1 MFIISGLADEEND
14 HAEGGKEEELQEEA
28 PLPVSKK
35 PFVPK
40 KFRDALRKSD
50 YITGTLRH
58 FQIPNNWYLTLI
70 STHFFISILEIRIF
84 LQKAE
89 SDATIVPQF
98 LQSGGKPLEIA
109 QVLNKVD
116 KNELFHISYVFSALH
131 LVLIE
136 KMNQESHLNRD
147 AVEVC
152 AYVLNNHRVSIE
164 KMLSSNYASHKK
176 SVLKLLTDAV
186 YLAPHLGRELLT
198 TFNVAFNSETLQRF
212 TAHDRN
218 EVNLPDE
225 ERVRS
230 CYIYFILSFII
241 EGNHVL
247 IKNLLDRNEML
258 MALLSGLT
266 YDSKETVVLVL
277 NSFLK
282 FVLQSGIVSKTKKVQ
297 VFTASIVTE
306 LIRLLEWKGP
316 GYFAAISHKKT
327 KDKAVQFVN
336 VDDQTTVCDTVY
348 LFLCELLASRKNGI
362 AFKALGQRQLKSN
375 GIQKEIL
382 VKMDHFMG
390 NSYKA
395 NLVIEILKACPE
407 LMRKFVQKHASCLDT
422 HKKNNNWF
430 EAVEFFSK
438 LVVSLTPDIIQYQ
451 NDKMNARET
460 TELIKDICMAPEILQ
475 QLRNKNTL
483 RSDKLNVRQKSTNL
497 LYLMFK
503 QCNQYLFK
511 ISQWNVHRANELK
524 KIKFDLIN
532 HILTLCPTVESILL
546 SLHMTQV
553 DETADGEKMFE
564 HLECILDLL
573 LIITQSI
580 PSFID
585 TTSSVINYI
594 KILGPIY
601 ELNRELE
608 SSTRIEFKAVKL
620 MLALEP
626 KALSPKTKLFGQIIQ
641 SFFNVYRFGAP
652 KERNEAKN
660 LLRSVFLNTGLFENG
675 PLEIDLWLAAL
686 DHIDEDSL
694 TPVREFLVEQINS
707 YDVNNSQITQIHS
720 NLPSSLDKNLTETFA
735 NIEKGTTLKGL
746 LDVATLRPF
755 FLHVVQ
761 SIQQLP
767 DTKDND
773 DDDDENDKKAEILEY
788 IETVAFY
795 LFHYLPSP
803 ESVYYAIEPI
813 AQKYA
818 SYMKKWIV
826 QSKAGKFPKESPS
839 SCLSK
844 LYESLMENSSDT
856 IVSIFDDQLTAVMET
871 SEQYDD
877 KSNDLLVNLNGTD
890 YKLSPTLTNETEI
903 MVLIYA
909 VMFVTNQRHKTNTLT
924 NDQCTQAIKF
934 LGELWKIL
942 DVIAATARETNEH
955 GFELNESEVNPSVK
969 ALKYVFS
976 NCYYLLQSFDIWS
989 KENHI
994 TRFVYETV
1002 KNLKYTD
1009 AMDDILVHYRK
1020 KISNQI
1026 VVSVEN
1032 GASHSPEQTHENL
1045 IDLLNTFHL
1054 DADNCCEILRSLSQ
1068 LKYEHFV
1075 TPQNEISTYAGI
1087 LSYAL
1092 RRLAELKERAA
1103 EASIIASITER
1114 YVCLSSSVNVEINY
1128 QVIEEALV
1136 AYLSVYYHHLSDVH
1150 DDLFN
1155 AIFAAKRL
1163 NKAAIRLACLLLER
1177 KATLIERLPK
1187 LIEDN
1192 MPKKELI
1199 YPLLNVVA
1207 VKRIDLSDKLLAKL
1221 YGEYKNGI
1229 MKTIEKPAKAA
1240 VIYKEN
1246 VLSSVFLIEKCMPI
1260 KECTDFLKKTV
1271 NFEGADVF
1279 QLQIIKSIHL
1289 KVLMHSD
1296 NVDAIRQSYENFL
1309 TIFVRLFGT
1318 LLKHEPLD
1326 MKRVNCFIYI
1336 AYDWT
1341 KLKLK
1346 LLPVALSSNLAYEQ
1360 ICGTQ
1365 LWIQLGKSCL
1375 KHGLRLQ
1382 KDDTNKIKEDAAGLL
1397 KIFAYLCNEF
1407 YVNEAN
1413 SEDAKLFFEM
1423 VASHPSFFDII
1434 TMQQKTQLKTNLA
1447 YLLYVLL
1454 RKNAEVMESNH
1465 IPILLAGYQGKMSFS
1480 DQYILAI
1487 LQMYERNECD
1497 MRKYRP
1503 YIFGENALSYYSLN
1517 SNAKPSLLQ
1526 EPLDQVM
1533 ALFEADISQ
1542 NTLVNFPVWR
1552 KLNVIDQVPAVEFT
1566 CHGIIGQEHS
1576 NNVSIAKSTVEKL
1589 VENGGEGGQTIDPT
1603 VLTES
1608 ARRDETFENVYDP
1621 AFLVPLM
1628 QMAFAPEASTKPLRP
1643 AQNGMLAITFACLSS
1658 SDKDM
1663 RLAGAVAFQRYR
1675 NHMES
1680 ARFVDNKLWI
1690 HIFNAIR
1697 NGVQNLTYEA
1707 QKRKKHRIPRIP
1719 YIAGVFFARTINTL
1733 MNPLSELYRPLS
1745 TFLLIK
1751 NSFDFM
1757 TVPEFN
1763 VLFHSP
1769 DVNHNIHRSFMLDV
1783 LRDGLKTT
1791 NDFNVLISNHIFKA
1805 LLGYYGNPTT
1815 TRERNI
1821 QILTVVNAATKIP
1834 KSAKLLID
1842 VVGILPWLCNVADN
1856 IEFFQFDFLDIFCT
1870 ILNNLYN
1877 SVAVNRAE
1885 YGVNTVNSIEIQ
1897 MLKILLKICPNLS
1910 QRIAEISFVRYV
1922 NVLKSIGVK
1931 SNRCKFLSHENI
1943 THLIKCMAG
1952 YVNADL
1958 TWDCNYLMENTEA
1971 YVSAEHKFEY
1981 NRKLRQLGTLNE
1993 QTIFIVSSLREI
2005 IICWQ
2010 NATHS
2015 WKHN

>member
-1 MFIISGLADEEND
+1 MGKRKISVKSDDGDEVTAKLLKTTSNDVDKKLGLADEDND
-14 HAEGGKEEELQEEA
+14 AAVANKEEELQEET

-40 KFRDALRKSD
+40 KFRDALRRND
-50 YITGTLRH
+50 FIT
-58 FQIPNNWYLTLI
+58 
-70 STHFFISILEIRIF
+70 EIRIF

-89 SDATIVPQF
+89 SDVTIVPQF

-131 LVLIE
+131 LVLME
-136 KMNQESHLNRD
+136 KMNQENHLNRD

-152 AYVLNNHRVSIE
+152 AYVLNNHRVCIE
-164 KMLSSNYASHKK
+164 KLLSSNYATHKK
-176 SVLKLLTDAV
+176 SVLKLLTDTV

-218 EVNLPDE
+218 EANLPDE

-266 YDSKETVVLVL
+266 YDSKETVLLVL

-282 FVLQSGIVSKTKKVQ
+282 FVLQSGVVSKTKKVQ
-297 VFTASIVTE
+297 VFTANVVNE

-316 GYFAAISHKKT
+316 AYFAAISHKKT
-327 KDKAVQFVN
+327 KDKAAQFIN
-336 VDDQTTVCDTVY
+336 VDDQNTVCDTVY

-362 AFKALGQRQLKSN
+362 AFKTLGQRQLKSN
-375 GIQKEIL
+375 GIQKEVL

-407 LMRKFVQKHASCLDT
+407 LMKKFVQKHASCLDSF
-422 HKKNNNWF
+422 KKNNNWF
-430 EAVEFFSK
+430 EAVDFFAK
-438 LVVSLTPDIIQYQ
+438 LIDSLTPDIIQYQ
-451 NDKMNARET
+451 NDKMNAKET
-460 TELIKDICMAPEILQ
+460 IELIKDICMAPEILQ

-483 RSDKLNVRQKSTNL
+483 RSEKLNVRQKSTNL

-511 ISQWNVHRANELK
+511 MSQWNVHRANELK

-532 HILTLCPTVESILL
+532 HILTLCPTVENILL
-546 SLHMTQV
+546 SLHMSQV
-553 DETADGEKMFE
+553 DETADSEKMFE

-652 KERNEAKN
+652 KERTEVKH
-660 LLRSVFLNTGLFENG
+660 LLRTVFLNTGLFENG
-675 PLEIDLWLAAL
+675 PLEIDLWLAAI

-694 TPVREFLVEQINS
+694 TSVREFLVEQINS
-707 YDVNNSQITQIHS
+707 YDANNFQITQINS
-720 NLPSSLDKNLTETFA
+720 QLPSSLDKNLTETFE

-767 DTKDND
+767 DTKD
-773 DDDDENDKKAEILEY
+773 DDEENDEKAEILEY

-813 AQKYA
+813 AQKYS

-826 QSKAGKFPKESPS
+826 QSKAGKFPKEFPS
-839 SCLSK
+839 NCLSK
-844 LYESLMENSSDT
+844 LYESLMENSHDT
-856 IVSIFDDQLTAVMET
+856 LVSIFDDQLTAVMET
-871 SEQYDD
+871 TELSD

-903 MVLIYA
+903 MVLNYTL
-909 VMFVTNQRHKTNTLT
+909 MFVTNQRHKNNTLT
-924 NDQCTQAIKF
+924 NEQCTQAIKY
-934 LGELWKIL
+934 LSELWKIL

-989 KENHI
+989 KESQI

-1002 KNLKYTD
+1002 KNMEYTE
-1009 AMDDILVHYRK
+1009 AMDAILVHYRK

-1026 VVSVEN
+1026 VVSVEQ
-1032 GASHSPEQTHENL
+1032 GANLSEQTHENL

-1054 DADNCCEILRSLSQ
+1054 DADNCCEILTSLSQ
-1068 LKYEHFV
+1068 LNYEHFV

-1103 EASIIASITER
+1103 KSSIIAGISEL
-1114 YVCLSSSVNVEINY
+1114 YVCLSSNVNVEINY

-1150 DDLFN
+1150 DDLFA
-1155 AIFAAKRL
+1155 AIFRAKRL
-1163 NKAAIRLACLLLER
+1163 NKAVIKLACLLLER
-1177 KATLIERLPK
+1177 KTNLIDGLPK

-1221 YGEYKNGI
+1221 YAEYKNGI

-1246 VLSSVFLIEKCMPI
+1246 VLSSVFLIEKCMSI

-1309 TIFVRLFGT
+1309 AIFVRLFGT
-1318 LLKHEPLD
+1318 LSKHEPLD
-1326 MKRVNCFIYI
+1326 MKKVNCFIYI

-1346 LLPVALSSNLAYEQ
+1346 LLPSALSLKLEYEQ

-1375 KHGLRLQ
+1375 KHGMRLQ

-1407 YVNEAN
+1407 YAN
-1413 SEDAKLFFEM
+1413 DANNEDAKLFFEM
-1423 VASHPSFFDII
+1423 VVSHPSFFDII

-1447 YLLYVLL
+1447 YLLYVLV
-1454 RKNAEVMESNH
+1454 RKNAEVIESNH

-1503 YIFGENALSYYSLN
+1503 FIFGENALSYYSLN
-1517 SNAKPSLLQ
+1517 SSTKPSLLQ
-1526 EPLDQVM
+1526 EPQDQVM
-1533 ALFEADISQ
+1533 ALFDADISE

-1552 KLNVIDQVPAVEFT
+1552 KLNVIDQVPAVDFT

-1589 VENGGEGGQTIDPT
+1589 VELGEYKNRIDPT

-1621 AFLVPLM
+1621 AFLIPLM
-1628 QMAFAPEASTKPLRP
+1628 QMAFAPEACTKPLRP

-1658 SDKDM
+1658 ADKDM
-1663 RLAGAVAFQRYR
+1663 RLAAATAFQRYR

-1697 NGVQNLTYEA
+1697 NGVQNLTLEA

-1769 DVNHNIHRSFMLDV
+1769 DVNHNIHRSFILDV

-1805 LLGYYGNPTT
+1805 LLGYYGAPTT

-1821 QILTVVNAATKIP
+1821 QILTVVNAAAKIP

-1842 VVGILPWLCNVADN
+1842 VVGILPWLSNVADN

-1877 SVAVNRAE
+1877 SVAVNRDE
-1885 YGVNTVNSIEIQ
+1885 YGTNTVNSIEIQ
-1897 MLKILLKICPNLS
+1897 MLHILLKICPNLS
-1910 QRIAEISFVRYV
+1910 QRIAEVSFVRYV
-1922 NVLKSIGVK
+1922 NVLKSIAVK
-1931 SNRCKFLSHENI
+1931 RNRCQFLSTENI

-1952 YVNADL
+1952 YVNTDL
-1958 TWDCNYLMENTEA
+1958 AWDCNFLMENTQA
-1971 YVSAEHKFEY
+1971 YLSTEGKFEY
-1981 NRKLRQLGTLNE
+1981 NRKLREYGTLNE

-2010 NATHS
+2010 NAKHS
-2015 WKHN
+2015 

>member
-1 MFIISGLADEEND
+1 M
-14 HAEGGKEEELQEEA
+14 
-28 PLPVSKK
+28 
-35 PFVPK
+35 
-40 KFRDALRKSD
+40 
-50 YITGTLRH
+50 
-58 FQIPNNWYLTLI
+58 
-70 STHFFISILEIRIF
+70 
-84 LQKAE
+84 QKAE
-89 SDATIVPQF
+89 SDATIVSQF
-98 LQSGGKPLEIA
+98 LQCGGKPLEIA

-152 AYVLNNHRVSIE
+152 SYVLNNHRVSIE
-164 KMLSSNYASHKK
+164 KMLSSNYATHKK

-198 TFNVAFNSETLQRF
+198 TFNVAFNSETLKRF
-212 TAHDRN
+212 TAHERN
-218 EVNLPDE
+218 ETNLPDD

-247 IKNLLDRNEML
+247 IKNLLDRNELL
-258 MALLSGLT
+258 MALLSGLI
-266 YDSKETVVLVL
+266 YDSKETVLLVL

-282 FVLQSGIVSKTKKVQ
+282 FILQSGAVSKTKKVQ
-297 VFTASIVTE
+297 VFNANIVNE

-327 KDKAVQFVN
+327 KDKAAQFIN
-336 VDDQTTVCDTVY
+336 IDDRNTVCNTVY

-362 AFKALGQRQLKSN
+362 AFKCLGQRQLKFN
-375 GIQKEIL
+375 CIQKDVL
-382 VKMDHFMG
+382 VKIEHFMG
-390 NSYKA
+390 NSQKV
-395 NLVIEILKACPE
+395 NLIIEILKACPE
-407 LMRKFVQKHASCLDT
+407 LMKKFVQKHASCLDAF
-422 HKKNNNWF
+422 KKNNNWF
-430 EAVEFFSK
+430 EAVDFFAK
-438 LVVSLTPDIIQYQ
+438 LIDSLTPDIIQYQ
-451 NDKMNARET
+451 HDKMNTKET
-460 TELIKDICMAPEILQ
+460 IELIKDICMAPELLQ

-483 RSDKLNVRQKSTNL
+483 RSENLNIRQKSTNL

-511 ISQWNVHRANELK
+511 ISQWNVHRANDLK

-532 HILTLCPTVESILL
+532 HILTLCPTVENILL

-553 DETADGEKMFE
+553 DETANSEKMFE

-594 KILGPIY
+594 QILGPIY

-626 KALSPKTKLFGQIIQ
+626 KALSPKTKFFSQIVQ
-641 SFFNVYRFGAP
+641 SFFNVYRFGGAN
-652 KERNEAKN
+652 ERNEAKH
-660 LLRSVFLNTGLFENG
+660 LLRTVFLNTGLFENG
-675 PLEIDLWLAAL
+675 PLEIDLWLVAI

-694 TPVREFLVEQINS
+694 TPVREFLVKQINS
-707 YDVNNSQITQIHS
+707 YDANNSQITQIHS
-720 NLPSSLDKNLTETFA
+720 KLPSSMDKNLAETFA
-735 NIEKGTTLKGL
+735 KIEKGTTLKGL

-761 SIQQLP
+761 SIQQIP
-767 DTKDND
+767 DKKVGDDD
-773 DDDDENDKKAEILEY
+773 DDDDENGEKAEILEY

-795 LFHYLPSP
+795 LFHYLPLP
-803 ESVYYAIEPI
+803 ESVYYVIEPI
-813 AQKYA
+813 AQKYS

-826 QSKAGKFPKESPS
+826 QSKCGKFPTEFPS
-839 SCLSK
+839 TVLSK
-844 LYESLMENSSDT
+844 FYESLMENSHDT
-856 IVSIFDDQLTAVMET
+856 IVGLFDEHLTAVMET
-871 SEQYDD
+871 IEPSD
-877 KSNDLLVNLNGTD
+877 KSNDLLVNVNGID
-890 YKLSPTLTNETEI
+890 YKLSQTLMNETQV
-903 MVLIYA
+903 MVLIYTL
-909 VMFVTNQRHKTNTLT
+909 MFVTNQRHKNNTLT
-924 NDQCTQAIKF
+924 HEQCTQAITYF
-934 LGELWKIL
+934 GELMSVL
-942 DVIAATARETNEH
+942 DAIAITSRETNEH
-955 GFELNESEVNPSVK
+955 GFELNESAINPSVK
-969 ALKYVFS
+969 ALKYVYS
-976 NCYYLLQSFDIWS
+976 VYLLQSFDIWS
-989 KENHI
+989 KDNQI

-1002 KNLKYTD
+1002 KNLPYTESLNN
-1009 AMDDILVHYRK
+1009 ILVHYRK

-1026 VVSVEN
+1026 VVSVEKREN
-1032 GASHSPEQTHENL
+1032 LPETHENL

-1054 DADNCCEILRSLSQ
+1054 DADNCCEILTILSQ
-1068 LKYEHFV
+1068 LKYSHYV

-1092 RRLAELKERAA
+1092 RRLAEIKERGANS
-1103 EASIIASITER
+1103 SIIDSISAL
-1114 YVCLSSSVNVEINY
+1114 YVCLISSVNVEINY

-1136 AYLSVYYHHLSDVH
+1136 AYLTVYYHHLLDVR
-1150 DDLFN
+1150 DDFFA
-1155 AIFAAKRL
+1155 AIFGTKRL
-1163 NKAAIRLACLLLER
+1163 NKAAIKLACLLLER
-1177 KATLIERLPK
+1177 KPTAIEHLPK

-1207 VKRIDLSDKLLAKL
+1207 TKHIDLSDKLLAKL

-1260 KECTDFLKKTV
+1260 NECTDFVKKII

-1296 NVDAIRQSYENFL
+1296 KVDAIQQSYENFL
-1309 TIFVRLFGT
+1309 AIFVRLFGT
-1318 LLKHEPLD
+1318 LLKHDPLD

-1346 LLPVALSSNLAYEQ
+1346 LLPAALTTQLEYEQ

-1382 KDDTNKIKEDAAGLL
+1382 KDDASKIKEDAAGLL

-1407 YVNEAN
+1407 YAN
-1413 SEDAKLFFEM
+1413 DGKSDDVRLFFEM
-1423 VASHPSFFDII
+1423 VVSHPSFFNIITSEII

-1454 RKNAEVMESNH
+1454 RKNAEVMDSNH

-1487 LQMYERNECD
+1487 LQMYEKNECN

-1503 YIFGENALSYYSLN
+1503 YIFGESALIYYSLN
-1517 SNAKPSLLQ
+1517 SNVKPSLLQ
-1526 EPLDQVM
+1526 EPQDQVM
-1533 ALFEADISQ
+1533 ALFDADISE

-1566 CHGIIGQEHS
+1566 FYGIVGQEHS

-1589 VENGGEGGQTIDPT
+1589 VECGDTSNVDPT

-1621 AFLVPLM
+1621 AFLIPLM
-1628 QMAFAPEASTKPLRP
+1628 QMAFAPEACTKPLRP
-1643 AQNGMLAITFACLSS
+1643 VQNGMLAITFACLSS

-1663 RLAGAVAFQRYR
+1663 RLAGATAFQRYR

-1690 HIFNAIR
+1690 HIFNAIC
-1697 NGVQNLTYEA
+1697 NGVQNLTLEA

-1751 NSFDFM
+1751 NSFEFM

-1769 DVNHNIHRSFMLDV
+1769 DVNHNIHRSFILDV
-1783 LRDGLKTT
+1783 LRDGLKTS

-1805 LLGYYGNPTT
+1805 LLGFYATPTT

-1821 QILTVVNAATKIP
+1821 QILTVVNAAAKIP
-1834 KSAKLLID
+1834 KSAKHLID
-1842 VVGILPWLCNVADN
+1842 MVGILPWLSNVADN
-1856 IEFFQFDFLDIFCT
+1856 VEFFQFDFLDILCT

-1877 SVAVNRAE
+1877 SVAVNRDE
-1885 YGVNTVNSIEIQ
+1885 YGATTVNSIEIQ
-1897 MLKILLKICPNLS
+1897 MLLILLKIGPNLS
-1910 QRIAEISFVRYV
+1910 QRIAEVSFVRYV
-1922 NVLKSIGVK
+1922 NLLKSIAVK
-1931 SNRCKFLSHENI
+1931 SNRCKFLNEDNI
-1943 THLIKCMAG
+1943 QHLLKCMSG
-1952 YVNADL
+1952 YVSADL
-1958 TWDCNYLMENTEA
+1958 AWDCNFLMENAHAHQTTER
-1971 YVSAEHKFEY
+1971 KFEY
-1981 NRKLRQLGTLNE
+1981 NRRLREQDNGGNLNE
-1993 QTIFIVSSLREI
+1993 STIFIVSALREI

-2010 NATHS
+2010 NAKHS
-2015 WKHN
+2015 